1 MYKLCKT
8 EQSTKRQREIEGCLL
23 SLLEEK
29 HYDDISVTELCERF
43 GMPRKA
49 FYRYFDSKDSALYA
63 LIEHTY
69 LTYSGFT
76 PEGSK
81 KKRTL
86 REEMKYF
93 FSFWLSH
100 KRFLDALQKSNL
112 LPKIIEVS
120 LNFPINE
127 YLIVSKF
134 LPNDS
139 EWARTQIFK
148 FTMGGLLLLMID
160 WYKDGFKTD
169 VSAMADVTARIL
181 ETQLFS
187 RLDDIGSY

>member
-8 EQSTKRQREIEGCLL
+8 EQSTKRQREIEDGLL
-23 SLLEEK
+23 SLLEKK
-29 HYDDISVTELCERF
+29 HYDSITITELCEKCN
-43 GMPRKA
+43 MPRKA
-49 FYRYFDSKDSALYA
+49 FYRYFDSKDGALYA

-86 REEMKYF
+86 REEMNEF
-93 FSFWLSH
+93 FSFWYAQ
-100 KRFLDALQKSNL
+100 KRFLDAFHKSNL

-127 YLIVSKF
+127 FLVVSKF
-134 LPNDS
+134 LPYDS
-139 EWARTQIFK
+139 DWARTQIFK
-148 FTMGGLLLLMID
+148 FTMGGLLLLMLD

-169 VSAMADVTARIL
+169 VSSMADIAARIL

-187 RLDDIGSY
+187 ALDEIGIY

>member
-8 EQSTKRQREIEGCLL
+8 EQSTKRQREIETCLL
-23 SLLEEK
+23 SLMEEK
-29 HYDDISVTELCERF
+29 HYDDIRITELCERF

-49 FYRYFDSKDSALYA
+49 FYRYFDSKDGALHA

-76 PEGSK
+76 PEGSQ

-86 REEMKYF
+86 REEMQYF
-93 FSFWLSH
+93 FSFWLSQ
-100 KRFLDALQKSNL
+100 KRFLDALNKSNL
-112 LPKIIEVS
+112 LPKILEVS
-120 LNFPINE
+120 LGFPINE

-134 LPNDS
+134 LPNES
-139 EWARTQIFK
+139 SWARSQIFK
-148 FTMGGLLLLMID
+148 FTMGGLLLLMLD

-169 VSAMADVTARIL
+169 VTVMADIAARIL
-181 ETQLFS
+181 ESQLFS
-187 RLDDIGSY
+187 RLNDIGS

>member
-8 EQSTKRQREIEGCLL
+8 EQSTKRQRDIEDCLL

-29 HYDDISVTELCERF
+29 HYDDISITELCERF

-49 FYRYFDSKDSALYA
+49 FYRYFDSKDGALYA

-69 LTYSGFT
+69 LTYNGFS

-86 REEMKYF
+86 REEMTYF
-93 FSFWLSH
+93 FSFWFSH
-100 KRFLDALQKSNL
+100 KRFLDALSKSNL
-112 LPKIIEVS
+112 LPKILEVS
-120 LNFPINE
+120 LNFPVNE

-139 EWARTQIFK
+139 DWARMQIFK
-148 FTMGGLLLLMID
+148 FTMGGLLLLMLD

-169 VSAMADVTARIL
+169 ISVMADLAARIL
-181 ETQLFS
+181 ETRLFS

>member
-8 EQSTKRQREIEGCLL
+8 EQSTKRQREIENHLL
-23 SLLEEK
+23 SLMEEK
-29 HYDDISVTELCERF
+29 HYDDIRITELCERF

-49 FYRYFDSKDSALYA
+49 FYRYFDSKDGALHA

-76 PEGSK
+76 PEGSQ

-86 REEMKYF
+86 REEMQYF
-93 FSFWLSH
+93 FSFWLSQ
-100 KRFLDALQKSNL
+100 KRFLDALNKSNL
-112 LPKIIEVS
+112 LPKILEVS
-120 LNFPINE
+120 LGFPINE

-134 LPNDS
+134 LPNES
-139 EWARTQIFK
+139 SWARSQIFK
-148 FTMGGLLLLMID
+148 FTMGGLLLLMLD

-169 VSAMADVTARIL
+169 VTVMADIAARIL
-181 ETQLFS
+181 ESQLFS
-187 RLDDIGSY
+187 RLNDIGS

>member
-8 EQSTKRQREIEGCLL
+8 EQSTKRQRDIEDCLL

-29 HYDDISVTELCERF
+29 HYDDITITELCERF

-49 FYRYFDSKDSALYA
+49 FYRYFDSKDGALYA

-69 LTYSGFT
+69 LTYGGFT

-86 REEMKYF
+86 REEMSGF
-93 FSFWLSH
+93 FTFWYQKKS
-100 KRFLDALQKSNL
+100 FLDAMNRSGL
-112 LPKIIEVS
+112 LPKVIEIS
-120 LNFPINE
+120 LSFPIND
-127 YLIVSKF
+127 YLIISKF
-134 LPNDS
+134 LPHQTPW
-139 EWARTQIFK
+139 EREQIFK
-148 FTMGGLLLLMID
+148 FTAGGLLILVMD
-160 WYKDGFKTD
+160 WYKSGFKAD
-169 VSAMADVTARIL
+169 IASMAAVAEKIL
-181 ETQLFS
+181 ESQLFS

>member
-8 EQSTKRQREIEGCLL
+8 EQSTKRQREIEDGLL
-23 SLLEEK
+23 SLLEKK
-29 HYDDISVTELCERF
+29 HYDSITITELCEKCN
-43 GMPRKA
+43 MPRKA
-49 FYRYFDSKDSALYA
+49 FYRYFDSKDGALYA

-86 REEMKYF
+86 REEMNEF
-93 FSFWLSH
+93 FSFWYAQ
-100 KRFLDALQKSNL
+100 KRFLDAFHKSNL

-127 YLIVSKF
+127 FLVVSKF

-139 EWARTQIFK
+139 DWARTQIFK
-148 FTMGGLLLLMID
+148 FTMGGLLLLMLD

-169 VSAMADVTARIL
+169 VSAMADIAARIL

-187 RLDDIGSY
+187 ALDEIGIY

>member
-8 EQSTKRQREIEGCLL
+8 EQSTKRQREIEDGLL
-23 SLLEEK
+23 SLLEKK
-29 HYDDISVTELCERF
+29 HYDSITITELCEKCN
-43 GMPRKA
+43 MPRKA
-49 FYRYFDSKDSALYA
+49 FYRYFDSKDGALYA

-86 REEMKYF
+86 REEMNEF
-93 FSFWLSH
+93 FSFWYAQKH
-100 KRFLDALQKSNL
+100 FLDAFHKSNL

-127 YLIVSKF
+127 FLVVSKF

-139 EWARTQIFK
+139 DWARTQIFK
-148 FTMGGLLLLMID
+148 FTMGGLLLLMLD

-169 VSAMADVTARIL
+169 VSAMADIAARIL

-187 RLDDIGSY
+187 ALDEIGIY